1 MVSCQRVM
9 SADSDLDASQD
20 FAGYWSEVVTH
31 DAPLYG
37 NISASAAI
45 AQFKEIGIPAS
56 KLNLGIPA
64 YGYMFYNTDG
74 TGMGGNMSTEGN
86 RIQGTWDTAEN
97 NMSWT
102 GNFDYSHIQQA
113 FANNSDWTY
122 EFDNATA
129 GSWLWNKEK
138 NLVLTY
144 DSAEAVQVKSDYAEA
159 EGLGGMFVWELS
171 NDRAGDLVSV
181 MAGVVEEPEAP
192 ETSSTASEMTSTV
205 SNWGPGEYQP
215 THVDMRYC

>member
-1 MVSCQRVM
+1 
-9 SADSDLDASQD
+9 
-20 FAGYWSEVVTH
+20 
-31 DAPLYG
+31 
-37 NISASAAI
+37 
-45 AQFKEIGIPAS
+45 
-56 KLNLGIPA
+56 
-64 YGYMFYNTDG
+64 
-74 TGMGGNMSTEGN
+74 MSTEGN

-144 DSAEAVQVKSDYAEA
+144 DSVEAVQVKSDYAEA

-181 MAGVVEEPEAP
+181 MSGVVEEPEAP

-215 THVDMRYC
+215 THVDLRYC